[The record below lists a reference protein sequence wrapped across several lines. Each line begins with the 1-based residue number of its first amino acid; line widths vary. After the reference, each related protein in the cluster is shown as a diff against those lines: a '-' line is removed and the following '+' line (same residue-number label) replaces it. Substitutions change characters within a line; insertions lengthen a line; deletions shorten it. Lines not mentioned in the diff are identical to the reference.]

1 MTAHSPERPGFHKW
15 LVFGAVSL
23 AFFFVNFSTFAS
35 LGVVLYTMVKDLG
48 WSQTAAGFS
57 FSVLGLSCGLASPL
71 PALTMKWVGGR
82 VTMGIGTVLLVA
94 GFSLAAIARSLAVFD
109 VAIVLVG
116 TGFTFVG
123 NVPGVFWIAAWFGR
137 GAARMIGIYMM
148 IGAAGAALAP
158 PVVNAIASS
167 AGWRVNWQVMAI
179 LAAVI
184 GVACLALVGKRRVD
198 APGVESHRTDA
209 AAPRPAPAKTEAN
222 GPWTTRQAMFTAQAL
237 LIAAAHVATM
247 MSVTTTHSMVVS
259 HLVKLGSSSAAGSL
273 ALSAI
278 SVTAVLVKAVTGY
291 LCERFPAKSII
302 AAGLLFQ
309 VVGNVLLSFAD
320 TPVLQFTAAIAF
332 GAGWGLSIVAAMV
345 LPLEYF
351 GGLTGPRVLSIIALL
366 TTFGAAGPFGAGMIA
381 DAFGT
386 FAPVFI
392 IFAGMQL
399 AVAIP
404 IFIMRRPAAPLV
416 GEALVIDTGP
426 GLLGATGAV

>member
-1 MTAHSPERPGFHKW
+1 MSQSPTPGFHKW

-35 LGVVLYTMVKDLG
+35 LGVVLFTMVKDLH

-57 FSVLGLSCGLASPL
+57 FSLLGLSCGLASPL
-71 PALTMKWVGGR
+71 PALSMKWAGGR

-94 GFSLAAIARSLAVFD
+94 GFSLASIAQTLVLFD

-116 TGFTFVG
+116 AGFTFVG
-123 NVPGVFWIAAWFGR
+123 NVPGVFWIAAWFDR

-158 PVVNAIASS
+158 PVVNAIATT
-167 AGWRVNWQVMAI
+167 AGWRVNWEVMAI
-179 LAAVI
+179 LAALI

-198 APGVESHRTDA
+198 ANA
-209 AAPRPAPAKTEAN
+209 AEAASKPVLSKTEAIT
-222 GPWTTRQAMFTAQAL
+222 GWTTRRAMFTSQAL

-247 MSVTTTHSMVVS
+247 ISVTTSHSMVVS
-259 HLVKLGSSSAAGSL
+259 HLVKLGSDSQAGAI
-273 ALSAI
+273 ALSVI
-278 SVTAVLVKAVTGY
+278 SITAVLVKAVTGY
-291 LCERFPAKSII
+291 LCETFPAKSVI
-302 AAGLLFQ
+302 AAGLLLQ
-309 VVGNVLLSFAD
+309 ALGNILLSFSD
-320 TPVLQFTAAIAF
+320 TPFLQFTAAIAF

-345 LPLEYF
+345 LPLDYF

-381 DAFGT
+381 DAVGT

-392 IFAGMQL
+392 IFAGMQF
-399 AVAIP
+399 AVAVP
-404 IFIMRRPAAPLV
+404 MFLMRRPAAPLA
-416 GEALVIDTGP
+416 GEASIADSSMI
-426 GLLGATGAV
+426 GAAEAI